1 VGRALIFV
9 EQGFFASVE
18 GFCDYVMKNV
28 PVLACHSS
36 LQTAPGGEISLQ

>member
-1 VGRALIFV
+1 VGRALVFI

-18 GFCDYVMKNV
+18 GFCDYVMTNV

-36 LQTAPGGEISLQ
+36 LQTAPGGEIFLQ

>member
-1 VGRALIFV
+1 MGRALIFN

-18 GFCDYVMKNV
+18 GFYNHVMTNV

-36 LQTAPGGEISLQ
+36 LQAAPGGEISLQ